1 MTTRMTTL
9 TGRKLKTS
17 FTAEELL
24 HFPTAGRRLELV
36 KGRIYEMPLADVR
49 QADVAMRI
57 GAALDAHVKANNLG
71 AVFSGGTGFVLG
83 RDLDTVRTPDAAFVS
98 SERIPEDGLP
108 DGYFPTAPDL
118 AVEVVSPQDRPL
130 DVREKI
136 EDWLKGGTRL
146 VWMIQRAQRT
156 VMVYRP
162 LGDPTELSED
172 AILDGEEV
180 VLGFVCNVKEL
191 FV

>member
-9 TGRKLKTS
+9 TGRRLKTS
-17 FTAEELL
+17 FIAEELL
-24 HFPTAGRRLELV
+24 HLPTDGRRLELV

-49 QADVAMRI
+49 QAGVAKRI
-57 GAALDAHVKANNLG
+57 GSALDAHVKANNLG
-71 AVFSGGTGFVLG
+71 AVFSAGAGFVLG
-83 RDLDTVRTPDAAFVS
+83 RDPDTVRAPDAAFVA
-98 SERIPEDGLP
+98 SERIPEDGLS

>member
-1 MTTRMTTL
+1 MTTRMITP
-9 TGRKLKTS
+9 TGRRLKTL

-24 HFPTAGRRLELV
+24 HFPTDGRRLELV

-49 QADVAMRI
+49 QAGVAKRI

-71 AVFSGGTGFVLG
+71 AVFSAGAGFVLG
-83 RDLDTVRTPDAAFVS
+83 RDPDTVRTPDAAFVTN
-98 SERIPEDGLP
+98 ERIPEDGLS

-136 EDWLKGGTRL
+136 EDWLQGGTRL
-146 VWMIQRAQRT
+146 VWILQRAQRT

-172 AILDGEEV
+172 ASLEGEEV
-180 VLGFVCNVKEL
+180 VIGFVCNVKEL